1 MPFSGTL
8 TPEHHSHRHL
18 RLSAGSACRYAW
30 FQSNCIVCWTSVLH
44 CMKVPYRILHAACN
58 CAPVLHWLWVRV
70 CRCAVTDRC
79 NESGQEKPVLMSQA
93 AFKRPSRQSDAHQS
107 PRQSLEW
114 DKVKPE
120 DKTLVHQVRF
130 ITWDFFCYCFC
141 SHLRCTLRPTAT
153 TVIMVR

>member
-1 MPFSGTL
+1 MLDQQIALHESNLTGFCTPHVIAVPCCTDFGSESG
-8 TPEHHSHRHL
+8 
-18 RLSAGSACRYAW
+18 
-30 FQSNCIVCWTSVLH
+30 
-44 CMKVPYRILHAACN
+44 
-58 CAPVLHWLWVRV
+58 
-70 CRCAVTDRC
+70 AVTDRW
-79 NESGQEKPVLMSQA
+79 NEGGQEKPVLMLQA

-141 SHLRCTLRPTAT
+141 SHLRRTLRPTD
-153 TVIMVR
+153 M